1 LFFALLFL
9 LLNLGHGQYPSVQ
22 PQDVKP
28 PTVQKPPTKP
38 MEAKKYVSPEMQF
51 VDTTAILQKIL
62 EQRKLARQPA
72 EVYFPEGKW
81 YFDEPVVVDGE
92 TIQVIRKALPKSLT
106 RFGSQV
112 FQNIPQISA
121 SQLPVAGEY
130 IIGTGDKLLLN
141 IWGAIN
147 SQYELVVDR
156 DGKIYIPQAGE
167 VAVAGLSINAAR
179 KKVGKALKRVFAD
192 INYSL
197 TLAAV
202 KTIQVFVVGHVKN
215 PGIYDLPGLSR
226 VVNAVAAA
234 GGPSRSGSYRK
245 IKVYRGNKLAAKL
258 DLYELFTEGK
268 AKGNIQLASGDV
280 VVVPGYEKL
289 VKLRGKVKTPAVF
302 ELLEGETI
310 SDLLKYSGGVTADAD
325 VSNIFMDRIQNG
337 EHIAV
342 TLDLTDS
349 LSAKAEILDGDDIS
363 IFPVNPYRED
373 VVFVGG
379 YILHS
384 GAYGW
389 HEGLTLSELLEK
401 EGMLFADTY
410 KKRVDILRLKPDGR
424 REIIAAD
431 LISEKAN
438 TPLMPQDK
446 IILYSIRDFLYPRKV
461 AIFGSVKN
469 PGAYELYD
477 GMRVSD
483 LVFHAGGLLMEAYL
497 DSVELVRIVDGIRR
511 ESMWINLSEVLNNPG
526 GVQDVLLRENDVVV
540 VHSIPGWLKPE
551 IVTILGEVKYPGN
564 YAIIRENETLSE
576 LFQRCGGF
584 TEDAFLEG
592 ITMIRPKISERVG
605 GRNLQAII
613 SSTRPIIIDSLG
625 RIDTLSYA
633 FSFNPR
639 DLNRMIISAK
649 DVIRGKTDIVLE
661 AGDTIIVPKIPGE
674 VSVIGAVA
682 LNGTVKFKKGKSARY
697 YIKMAGGLTKNADA
711 DQIRL
716 VKMNGRVK
724 KISLG
729 YNKISPGDVIIV
741 PKKIERKVD
750 VLAITSTIVSIISGT
765 ITSLYIILRLK

>member
-1 LFFALLFL
+1 

-28 PTVQKPPTKP
+28 PTVQKPPAKP

-51 VDTTAILQKIL
+51 VDTAAILQKIL
-62 EQRKLARQPA
+62 EQRQLARQPA

-147 SQYELVVDR
+147 SQYELIVDR

-179 KKVGKALKRVFAD
+179 KRVGKALKRVFAD

-245 IKVYRGNKLAAKL
+245 IKVYRRNKLVAKL

-325 VSNIFMDRIQNG
+325 VSNIFVDRIQNG

-349 LSAKAEILDGDDIS
+349 LSAKTEILDGDDIS

-373 VVFVGG
+373 VVFVTG
-379 YILHS
+379 YIPHS

-389 HEGLTLSELLEK
+389 HEGLTLGELLGK

-438 TPLMPQDK
+438 TPLKPQDK
-446 IILYSIRDFLYPRKV
+446 IILYSVRDFLYPRKV

-469 PGAYELYD
+469 PGVYELYD

-483 LVFHAGGLLMEAYL
+483 LVFHAGGLLVEAYL

-526 GVQDVLLRENDVVV
+526 SAQDVLLRENDVVV

-592 ITMIRPKISERVG
+592 VMMIRPKISERVG
-605 GRNLQAII
+605 EKNLQAII

-625 RIDTLSYA
+625 RIDTLSYV
-633 FSFNPR
+633 FSFNPE

-661 AGDTIIVPKIPGE
+661 AGDTIIVPKTPGE

-682 LNGTVKFKKGKSARY
+682 LNGTVKFKEGKNARY

-716 VKMNGRVK
+716 VKMNGRVE

-729 YNKISPGDVIIV
+729 YDKISPGDVIIV

-750 VLAITSTIVSIISGT
+750 VLAITSTIVSIISGAV
-765 ITSLYIILRLK
+765 TSLYIILRLK

>member
-1 LFFALLFL
+1 M
-9 LLNLGHGQYPSVQ
+9 LNLGHGQYPPVQ
-22 PQDVKP
+22 PQTQYVTP
-28 PTVQKPPTKP
+28 PAVQKPPTKP
-38 MEAKKYVSPEMQF
+38 MEAQKYVTPEMQF

-62 EQRKLARQPA
+62 EQRQLARQPA

-179 KKVGKALKRVFAD
+179 KRVGKALKRVFAD

-245 IKVYRGNKLAAKL
+245 IKVYRRNKLVAKL
-258 DLYELFTEGK
+258 DLYDLFTEGK

-302 ELLEGETI
+302 ELIEGETI

-325 VSNIFMDRIQNG
+325 VSNIFVDRIENG
-337 EHIAV
+337 QHIAV

-349 LSAKAEILDGDDIS
+349 LSAKTEILDGDDIS

-373 VVFVGG
+373 VVFVAG
-379 YILHS
+379 YIPHS

-389 HEGLTLSELLEK
+389 HEGLTLGELLGK

-438 TPLMPQDK
+438 TPLKPQDK
-446 IILYSIRDFLYPRKV
+446 IILYSVRDFLYPRKV

-469 PGAYELYD
+469 PGVYELYD

-483 LVFHAGGLLMEAYL
+483 LVFHAGGLLVEAYL

-526 GVQDVLLRENDVVV
+526 SAQDVLLRENDVVV

-592 ITMIRPKISERVG
+592 VTMIRPKISERVG
-605 GRNLQAII
+605 KKNLQAII

-625 RIDTLSYA
+625 RIDTLSYI
-633 FSFNPR
+633 FSFNPE

-682 LNGTVKFKKGKSARY
+682 LNGTVKFKKGKNARY

-716 VKMNGRVK
+716 VKMNGRVE

-729 YNKISPGDVIIV
+729 YDKISPGDVIIV

-750 VLAITSTIVSIISGT
+750 VLAITSTIVSIISGAV
-765 ITSLYIILRLK
+765 TSLYIILRLK